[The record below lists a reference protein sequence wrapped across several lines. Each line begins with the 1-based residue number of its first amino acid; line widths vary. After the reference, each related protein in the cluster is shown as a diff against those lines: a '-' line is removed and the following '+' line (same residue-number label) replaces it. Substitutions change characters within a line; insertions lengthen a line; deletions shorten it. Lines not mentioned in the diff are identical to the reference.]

1 MRIYAIRRLM
11 KSLAMTGL
19 IFSAKVIQRED
30 PREVRHFHA
39 VPVGWDAA
47 NDLLI
52 VWDRNVEDYR
62 SIALE
67 GVLEVNAFGAS
78 YSFT

>member
-1 MRIYAIRRLM
+1 MRMYAIRRLM
-11 KSLAMTGL
+11 KSLAATGL
-19 IFSAKVIQRED
+19 IFTAKVLKRTD
-30 PREVRHFHA
+30 HEVRHFHA
-39 VPVGWDAA
+39 VPVGWDER

-52 VWDRNVEDYR
+52 VWDRHAEDYR

-67 GVLEVNAFGAS
+67 GILEVNAYGAT